1 MPDSGARTPIP
12 PPPASLPP
20 TRDPLHSIAHILR
33 TVCIVVAV
41 GALLWVMADAVLVIF
56 LAVLIAA
63 VLRGLGTALARR
75 AGIGVTLA
83 VVAVFFLLV
92 AAIAGGAWVI
102 GPHLAEEAQQLWSQ
116 LSRQIGTFQ
125 QALHRLGLGS
135 LIGGSVGELP
145 QMARLVA
152 SSALGF
158 VAAVLVILATALY
171 FAVAPGTYIDGTIR
185 LVPIWYRGR
194 ARQIIR
200 EMDITLQGWLLG
212 QLIDMAIVALL
223 VGGGLGLLGVPLAMV
238 LAVIAGLFTF
248 VPYFGTIASM
258 VPALLVALTQGL
270 RQALWVLLLFLV
282 AHGVEGYLVSPFVQ
296 RRTVRLPPALTV
308 LAMVLLTSV
317 FGLSGV
323 LIATPL
329 VAVLMVGVTR
339 VYVEDILG
347 DHTVGQDPIC
357 GTGWYWFTPKEN
369 Q

>member
-1 MPDSGARTPIP
+1 MPDSGARAPT
-12 PPPASLPP
+12 PPPAPPP
-20 TRDPLHSIAHILR
+20 TGDPLHSIVHILR

-75 AGIGVTLA
+75 TGIGVTLA
-83 VVAVFFLLV
+83 VVAVFFLLL
-92 AAIAGGAWVI
+92 AAIAGGAWGI
-102 GPHLAEEAQQLWSQ
+102 GPHLAQEAQQLWSQ
-116 LSRQIGTFQ
+116 LGRQIGTFQ
-125 QALHRLGLGS
+125 DALHRLGLAS
-135 LIGGSVGELP
+135 LIGGSAGELP
-145 QMARLVA
+145 QMVRLVA

-158 VAAVLVILATALY
+158 AAAVLVILATALY

-185 LVPIWYRGR
+185 LMPIWYRGR

-212 QLIDMAIVALL
+212 QLIDMAIVGLL
-223 VGGGLGLLGVPLAMV
+223 VGGGLGLLGVPLALV
-238 LAVIAGLFTF
+238 LGVIAGLFTF

-347 DHTVGQDPIC
+347 DRTVGQDPIC
-357 GTGWYWFTPKEN
+357 GTGWYWFTPNED